1 MAESMVQVGRAV
13 NRDCN
18 GMAFEVQDKSV
29 LLQESA
35 QRWFGGSAGFAR
47 LEDRGRP
54 SLHEP

>member
-1 MAESMVQVGRAV
+1 
-13 NRDCN
+13 
-18 GMAFEVQDKSV
+18 MAFEVQDKSV